1 MNYEQGGNAAG
12 GGEGAAPHHN
22 FSKTFLGPKK
32 LILGASEYNN
42 KICCYNKFIINLM
55 LVYKIVII
63 KAMERALDKHFF
75 GIFSSEIGP

>member
-12 GGEGAAPHHN
+12 EGGSPHHN

-55 LVYKIVII
+55 SI
-63 KAMERALDKHFF
+63 K
-75 GIFSSEIGP
+75 